1 MRRKGKEG
9 TISPG
14 AQRVHRVADGAPR
27 KSGVLPRCLPGRYV
41 LLRASGCVDVD
52 LDARAR
58 SCEEQLL
65 PFVNLVYGLAR
76 TTCPSL
82 EPATVT
88 QLTGCFKLLEPQQE
102 NLRTC
107 LPSPAHRQ
115 TWGRRR
121 WGFATTGGTSK
132 PGGYQGVRQC
142 RGGRRGDLQKRRVM
156 SEERVATNLN
166 VSRSSSQLLRT
177 RPLSSPTGSE
187 VPLAPFQSNEHF
199 QSCRQEARLAA
210 TADRNRKG

>member
-1 MRRKGKEG
+1 MLGGRGGGGERCGEREMRRKGKEG

-156 SEERVATNLN
+156 SEE
-166 VSRSSSQLLRT
+166 SSQRSEWL
-177 RPLSSPTGSE
+177 PT
-187 VPLAPFQSNEHF
+187 
-199 QSCRQEARLAA
+199 
-210 TADRNRKG
+210 